1 MPAGWAFRVSSGCT
15 TSARPLA
22 RTCLVTGEL
31 WVAQGSQDSKL
42 EIEKGADCSVTG
54 EPGERPPSVQ
64 GCRGVSASGEVS
76 DALPSHGATGSSWL
90 GVLGGDSQRTKR
102 VLF

>member
-42 EIEKGADCSVTG
+42 EREKGAECSVTG
-54 EPGERPPSVQ
+54 EPGNGRRLYKVLVVLVLSV
-64 GCRGVSASGEVS
+64 GLR
-76 DALPSHGATGSSWL
+76 
-90 GVLGGDSQRTKR
+90 
-102 VLF
+102 